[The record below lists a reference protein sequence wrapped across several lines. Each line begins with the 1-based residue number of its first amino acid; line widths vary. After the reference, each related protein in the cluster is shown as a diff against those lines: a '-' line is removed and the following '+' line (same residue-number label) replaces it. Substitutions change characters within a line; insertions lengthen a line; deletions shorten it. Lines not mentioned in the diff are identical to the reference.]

1 MPMCVP
7 CCPLLSLLSEI
18 SQLMIYIANLISS
31 WCEDLRYFGDHRD
44 PSLDDFVARD
54 GPAFV
59 PQPFD
64 IYPVWLSGPTHFSPL
79 DISSVEIDLN
89 SFKRHGY
96 SQRYSQNHPLPL
108 RQSRTRCISIV
119 QRRQLCGTC
128 FTNLVWSIRNK
139 SWLRQKS

>member
-1 MPMCVP
+1 MVGLSRYANSVGFQEEIRGGTFVPMCVP

-64 IYPVWLSGPTHFSPL
+64 IYPVWLSGPAQPNG
-79 DISSVEIDLN
+79 INI
-89 SFKRHGY
+89 KR
-96 SQRYSQNHPLPL
+96 L
-108 RQSRTRCISIV
+108 
-119 QRRQLCGTC
+119 
-128 FTNLVWSIRNK
+128 
-139 SWLRQKS
+139 